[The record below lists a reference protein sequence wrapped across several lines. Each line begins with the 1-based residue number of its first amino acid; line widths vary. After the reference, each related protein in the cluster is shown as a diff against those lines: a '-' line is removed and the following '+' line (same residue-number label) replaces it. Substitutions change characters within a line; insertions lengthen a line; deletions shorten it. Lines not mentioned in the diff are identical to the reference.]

1 MNLILFD
8 IDGTLLKA
16 HGAGHRALD
25 RAVRQ
30 AYGIENGLHG
40 IRPDGKTDLA
50 ILREALA
57 RFDVEMPLDDCAQ
70 NAVFLLYL
78 EYLEEELAQPPQ
90 GSSVTVLP
98 GVVSALTELSGSA
111 DVLLGIGTGNIE
123 EAARRKLAA
132 AGLADF
138 FVTGGYGSDAEDR
151 TEILTTAIER
161 GRELAGNEGLSRIFV
176 IGDTPRDVES
186 GKAAGART
194 VAVATG
200 SYGFRQLT
208 ACRPALTLESLE
220 PAEPFL
226 EFLRRDG

>member
-8 IDGTLLKA
+8 IDGTLLRA

-57 RFDVEMPLDDCAQ
+57 RFDIEMAIDGCAEES
-70 NAVFLLYL
+70 VFNFYL
-78 EYLEEELAQPPQ
+78 EFLDKELARPPQ
-90 GSSVTVLP
+90 GSTVNVLP
-98 GVVSALTELSGSA
+98 GVVSVLTELSGSA
-111 DVLLGIGTGNIE
+111 DFLVGIGTGNIE
-123 EAARRKLAA
+123 EGAKRKLSA

-151 TEILTTAIER
+151 TEILKTGIER
-161 GRELAGNEGLSRIFV
+161 GKELAGDQGLSRIFV

-186 GKAAGART
+186 GRAVGART

-220 PAEPFL
+220 PAEPLF